1 MVWLVDDIAP
11 REASGELKKRGVLL
25 VLKNCVVGM
34 IPVVRVELYGM

>member
-25 VLKNCVVGM
+25 VLK
-34 IPVVRVELYGM
+34 IAL